1 MDNEEVFDLEVV
13 MFNDATGGENVENMN
28 AVDMSLKLMIGRM
41 KAVYLHRFIME
52 LLVCFFSF
60 LFSFMTICSAQNL
73 GKETERQIS
82 PPCSQV
88 NWSGV
93 SIK

>member
-52 LLVCFFSF
+52 LLVSFFF
-60 LFSFMTICSAQNL
+60 LILFYDNWLSQNF
-73 GKETERQIS
+73 GPR
-82 PPCSQV
+82 
-88 NWSGV
+88 N
-93 SIK
+93 